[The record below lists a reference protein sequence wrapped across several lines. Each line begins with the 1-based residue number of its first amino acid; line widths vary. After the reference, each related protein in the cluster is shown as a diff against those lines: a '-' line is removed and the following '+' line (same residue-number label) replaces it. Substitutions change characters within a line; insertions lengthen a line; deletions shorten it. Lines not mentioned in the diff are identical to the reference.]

1 MAKLNKVVM
10 VVKKVE
16 YITIEISEDNG
27 YTLPNGDDLGE
38 VYNFLDDVK
47 CNFEDYM
54 DDELSQVSPPNI
66 TLESFKVL

>member
-16 YITIEISEDNG
+16 YITVEISEDNG
-27 YTLPNGDDLGE
+27 YTLPDGNDLGGM
-38 VYNFLDDVK
+38 YDFLDDMK
-47 CNFEDYM
+47 CNFTDYM